1 MNRVTLKFNNTLTN
15 LAGAEFGKEIYE
27 EQVKG
32 KLDLNKKFEIQ
43 FPDQVK
49 IVASSFVNSF
59 FADIVREI
67 GLKGLEDRLVIISNN
82 SKLHDSIIKKL
93 Q

>member
-32 KLDLNKKFEIQ
+32 KLDLNKKL
-43 FPDQVK
+43 
-49 IVASSFVNSF
+49 F
-59 FADIVREI
+59 FLRC
-67 GLKGLEDRLVIISNN
+67 
-82 SKLHDSIIKKL
+82 
-93 Q
+93 

>member
-59 FADIVREI
+59 SQT
-67 GLKGLEDRLVIISNN
+67 LLE
-82 SKLHDSIIKKL
+82 KLD
-93 Q
+93 